1 MKVVT
6 KFFLFALVL
15 LSAGVS
21 AMASDQATIEA
32 AKKEGSLMIYNS
44 MTPADT
50 AVSMPLDKYPSAE
63 VKDTVV
69 KRLLT
74 KIFTGAGG
82 RLRRLLSV
90 TLRLTFSKRKI
101 SWPNMCPEVKYL
113 PRFSIRKV
121 TGRPLRGRKLATTHG

>member
-44 MTPADT
+44 MTPCAD
-50 AVSMPLDKYPSAE
+50 AADHQCL
-63 VKDTVV
+63 
-69 KRLLT
+69 
-74 KIFTGAGG
+74 
-82 RLRRLLSV
+82 
-90 TLRLTFSKRKI
+90 
-101 SWPNMCPEVKYL
+101 
-113 PRFSIRKV
+113 
-121 TGRPLRGRKLATTHG
+121 